1 MADGGISER
10 GGSRRTT
17 SLFKS
22 PDRRFTEKKAGTA
35 LPSPS
40 GKAGD
45 FHSDVK
51 EMLKNKQRSETTA
64 NKVSAQPASADQPVT
79 ADDDIGDDKNDK
91 QKVTVLSPGR
101 D

>member
-51 EMLKNKQRSETTA
+51 EMLKNK
-64 NKVSAQPASADQPVT
+64 
-79 ADDDIGDDKNDK
+79 
-91 QKVTVLSPGR
+91 
-101 D
+101 